1 MVTDLCVYFLN
12 LDRHKIRFESM
23 SKQLNQINVSWQRFV
38 AVDALEAS
46 EEELDEYVDIEGPIP
61 RMGKGARACTVGHF
75 KIWKQFLETGSPVA
89 FILEDDVLI
98 SKDFSVFI
106 KEALKY
112 KDKVDILNFNRQN
125 SKGTYK
131 KLVVSTVNP
140 IKSEIFEAKKLL
152 APHYGTAGY
161 MITRE
166 AAQKL
171 INDVQRTNMP
181 IDCLLFSPNVSKVSR
196 DFRVYQTFPAMVEPN
211 VDTFQTSIQTE
222 SVPEALS
229 ILKKIKRAYYEVNR
243 VPWLLIQIL
252 LGRAEIKILNFLK

>member
-12 LDRHKIRFESM
+12 LDRHSTRFKNM
-23 SKQLNQINVSWQRFV
+23 SRQLNQTNLTWQRFV

-46 EEELDEYVDIEGPIP
+46 EEELNEYVDAEGPIP

-75 KIWKQFLETGSPVA
+75 KIWKQFLETEASVA
-89 FILEDDVLI
+89 FILEDDALI
-98 SKDFSVFI
+98 SKNFSDFIS
-106 KEALKY
+106 EALKY
-112 KDKVDILNFNRQN
+112 TDKVDILNFNRQN
-125 SKGTYK
+125 SKGMNK

-140 IKSEIFEAKKLL
+140 IKNEIFEAKKLL

-166 AAQKL
+166 AASTL
-171 INDVQRTNMP
+171 INDVKRTNMP

-211 VDTFQTSIQTE
+211 IEAFQTSIQNE
-222 SVPEALS
+222 AVPEAIS
-229 ILKKIKRAYYEVNR
+229 IFKKIKRAYYEVNR
-243 VPWLLIQIL
+243 VPLLLLSIL
-252 LGRAEIKILNFLK
+252 LGRAEVKILTFSR